1 MGYCPSQAT
10 PSVLSQVGA
19 LSCGDSVNDDTSY
32 GLFGRSRTGRPIQV
46 TFATGLRAGA
56 MLLSAALF
64 GIVAAPAIS
73 ADTPPAIVLL
83 NLAYLSVFVLGASY
97 RIFINVWLLR
107 YELVAPSWSGA
118 TTAGAVAVA
127 IVAIATGLLGGNPD
141 ALLVGYALAI
151 NAAFL
156 LAKQGCLVGGCCGAR
171 GSIFGVTMDLRHFEI
186 IATAV
191 ILGATALGTV
201 YHGGI
206 AASGGLIAHTGLRL
220 LAHRWINGSSAA
232 WAPLRQPSVELVP
245 LYLLSAL
252 TLLL

>member
-1 MGYCPSQAT
+1 MQAINILAHEQ
-10 PSVLSQVGA
+10 SAGA
-19 LSCGDSVNDDTSY
+19 IAPGS
-32 GLFGRSRTGRPIQV
+32 I
-46 TFATGLRAGA
+46 TFATGLRAA
-56 MLLSAALF
+56 ATLLSAALF

-73 ADTPPAIVLL
+73 ADTPPAIALL
-83 NLAYLSVFVLGASY
+83 SLAYLCIFVLGASF

-107 YELVAPSWSGA
+107 YELAAPSWSGA
-118 TTAGAVAVA
+118 TAASAVAVA
-127 IVAIATGLLGGNPD
+127 ILAIATWIVGGNPD

-171 GSIFGVTMDLRHFEI
+171 GSIFGVTMDLRHIEI

-191 ILGATALGTV
+191 ILAATALGTM
-201 YHGGI
+201 YYGGI

-220 LAHRWINGSSAA
+220 LAHRWINGPSAA